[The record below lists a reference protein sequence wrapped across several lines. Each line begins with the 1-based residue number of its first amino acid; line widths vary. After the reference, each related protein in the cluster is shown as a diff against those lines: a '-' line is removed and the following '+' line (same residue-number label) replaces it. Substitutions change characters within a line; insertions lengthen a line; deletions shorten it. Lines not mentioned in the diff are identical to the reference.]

1 VTGQQPQA
9 PKASLQDALR
19 RLAQDPNLSGRT
31 RTMAAALADRLDAEA
46 QTAPM
51 LARARA
57 LRAEAARLEREA
69 RSSTGG
75 TARTGGT
82 DHAAVRAWARSAGMK
97 VADHGRLPA
106 DVVAA
111 YAEAHQGGAA

>member
-69 RSSTGG
+69 RASTGTG
-75 TARTGGT
+75 RTARTERPE
-82 DHAAVRAWARSAGMK
+82 VRAWARTAGMK
-97 VADHGRLPA
+97 VADYGRLPA

-111 YAEAHQGGAA
+111 YAEAHRGGAA